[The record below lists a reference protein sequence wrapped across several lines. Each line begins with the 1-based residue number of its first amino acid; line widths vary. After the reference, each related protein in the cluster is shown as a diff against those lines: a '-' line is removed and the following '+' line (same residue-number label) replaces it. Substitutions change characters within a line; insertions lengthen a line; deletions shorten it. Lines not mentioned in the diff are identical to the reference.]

1 MSCHDSGT
9 KRKFFITMR
18 NPTSELWIF
27 LLLISL
33 PSTKL
38 SIYLILITNNILLT
52 SLILAICWMH
62 VIYELCNRPC
72 SPWSLC
78 GSVIKHQ
85 STKKIWRSEVM
96 GTQKCSLPSS
106 KFTIYLIMLLMSMIR
121 AICWICV
128 IYELCNGPCSPWS
141 LCGSVEEHQSME
153 KSKGLRPW
161 GPRNFSLFDTHDKTK
176 NIFLH
181 FFTKLKNLPS
191 FLFYKKLFG
200 KTVTKSDW

>member
-1 MSCHDSGT
+1 M
-9 KRKFFITMR
+9 K

-38 SIYLILITNNILLT
+38 TICLILTTNNILLT
-52 SLILAICWMH
+52 LLILAICWMH

-85 STKKIWRSEVM
+85 STKIIWRSEVM
-96 GTQKCSLPSS
+96 GTQKFSLPSS
-106 KFTIYLIMLLMSMIR
+106 KFTIYLILLTNIMLLTSLIV
-121 AICWICV
+121 AICWMHV
-128 IYELCNGPCSPWS
+128 IYELHNGPCSPWS

-153 KSKGLRPW
+153 KSKGLMPW

-176 NIFLH
+176 KHLSPFLYQTPKLTIFLI
-181 FFTKLKNLPS
+181 L
-191 FLFYKKLFG
+191 
-200 KTVTKSDW
+200 